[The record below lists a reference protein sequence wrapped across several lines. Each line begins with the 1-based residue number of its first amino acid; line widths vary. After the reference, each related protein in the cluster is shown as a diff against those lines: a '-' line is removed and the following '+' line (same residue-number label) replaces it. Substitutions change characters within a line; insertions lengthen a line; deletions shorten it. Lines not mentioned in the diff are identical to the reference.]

1 MCHSADRN
9 LLFGLLALQN
19 NFIDRD
25 TLVDAFQ
32 RWVKDRSSPLD
43 RILLDQGALSP
54 SRHLLLAGLV
64 QEHLKL
70 HGDDPE
76 KSLAALST
84 IGSVRQDLERIAD
97 PELDASLVHVSARTD
112 EDPFRTVASGGRH
125 PLALGSASCGRTPGE
140 VSARSSSPM
149 TPSCTAMSPSR

>member
-1 MCHSADRN
+1 MSHSADRN

-32 RWVKDRSSPLD
+32 RWVKDRSTPLD

-54 SRHLLLAGLV
+54 SRHLLLASLV
-64 QEHLKL
+64 QEYLKH

-76 KSLAALST
+76 KSLAALSN
-84 IGSVRQDLERIAD
+84 IGSLRQDLERIAD
-97 PELDASLVHVSARTD
+97 PELNASLVHVSARTH
-112 EDPFRTVASGGRH
+112 EETVR
-125 PLALGSASCGRTPGE
+125 P
-140 VSARSSSPM
+140 
-149 TPSCTAMSPSR
+149 